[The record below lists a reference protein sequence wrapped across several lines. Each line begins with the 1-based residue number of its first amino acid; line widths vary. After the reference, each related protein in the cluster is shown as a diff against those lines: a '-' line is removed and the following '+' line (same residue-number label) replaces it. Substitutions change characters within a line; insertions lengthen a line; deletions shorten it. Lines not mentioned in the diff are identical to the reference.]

1 MNNKNSKLIKKTIW
15 SIVFVGTIFIVAFM
29 EVPKVNR
36 NFSFYYFLVLLSI
49 GVVSIFFSDIVV
61 RPNYKTLGQKL
72 AFHTIPILFL
82 FVVIILKLVF
92 DIFTI
97 KFLYFIIFSLLSL
110 VIFYSSM
117 FSLNKGFIRI
127 NQMEAEVNA
136 IRISDGI
143 KKIRIDEIA
152 AQVKLNSILQG
163 DEDFKKEFQLL
174 VNEVIYSNPTEIK
187 ETAGISDKINS
198 NIEKLSESISQLNDA
213 EKVNDLKL
221 LAINTR
227 LMIEEKN
234 KIAQLYYKEV

>member
-1 MNNKNSKLIKKTIW
+1 MNNNSSKLIKKTIW
-15 SIVFVGTIFIVAFM
+15 SIVLVAAIFTIAFM
-29 EVPKVNR
+29 EVPKVYR
-36 NFSFYYFLVLLSI
+36 DFSLYYFLILLSI

-61 RPNYKTLGQKL
+61 KPNYKTLGQKL

-82 FVVIILKLVF
+82 LVVIVLKLVF
-92 DIFTI
+92 NILNV
-97 KFLYFIIFSLLSL
+97 KLLYFIILSLLSL

-127 NQMEAEVNA
+127 NQMESEVKA

-152 AQVKLNSILQG
+152 AQVKLNSILQE
-163 DEDFKKEFQLL
+163 DDDFKREFQLL

-187 ETAGISDKINS
+187 ETADISDKINS
-198 NIEKLSESISQLNDA
+198 NIEKLSKSISELSDA

-221 LAINTR
+221 LAISTR

-234 KIAQLYYKEV
+234 KIAQLYY